1 MRDEILRIVAQNIQ
15 IYGIKKMN
23 LDLICKELKISKKTI
38 YKYFENKDDMIRCY
52 IKEVLDTDRESTIN
66 ILKNSM
72 DVSDKCHQIVY
83 TYHKYKLPFIIM
95 DEIRLDYEDE
105 WNEIKELKKF
115 KIEAICKV
123 LDEAKKSGEVK
134 KDMDLSIV
142 ALMIDQVSEKLMDK
156 EILKSNNLKVNDV
169 LDQVIKIILKGI
181 MN

>member
-72 DVSDKCHQIVY
+72 NVSDKCHKIVY

-105 WNEIKELKKF
+105 WNEIKKLKKF

-156 EILKSNNLKVNDV
+156 DILKSNNLKVNDV

>member
-52 IKEVLDTDRESTIN
+52 IKEVLDTDRESTIK

-95 DEIRLDYEDE
+95 DEIDR
-105 WNEIKELKKF
+105 
-115 KIEAICKV
+115 
-123 LDEAKKSGEVK
+123 
-134 KDMDLSIV
+134 
-142 ALMIDQVSEKLMDK
+142 
-156 EILKSNNLKVNDV
+156 SN
-169 LDQVIKIILKGI
+169 
-181 MN
+181 M

>member
-72 DVSDKCHQIVY
+72 NVSDKCHQIVY

-123 LDEAKKSGEVK
+123 LDEDKKSGEVK
-134 KDMDLSIV
+134 KDIDLSIV